1 MTEFTLCAR
10 PLAFHASCEKPYLN
24 ASNKVILPASIL
36 KTLMDTSGNTVH
48 SPIAFL
54 LCQGEREIISVGVE
68 EFSAPEG
75 YIYIPSFIMETYWL
89 PYETEVTV
97 HYRRVEKGTKISM
110 EPHTTAFIDSQAKEK
125 TFLENY
131 LKKCYPVL
139 SAGTTILIQKED
151 KEYYINI
158 TETVPTA
165 IISTLDT
172 DLEVEFKEPLDYVE
186 PPPPPPPSIVE
197 HMPMPMNRF
206 VPFAG
211 KGYRLGG
218 N

>member
-1 MTEFTLCAR
+1 M
-10 PLAFHASCEKPYLN
+10 AS
-24 ASNKVILPASIL
+24 
-36 KTLMDTSGNTVH
+36 
-48 SPIAFL
+48 
-54 LCQGEREIISVGVE
+54 
-68 EFSAPEG
+68 
-75 YIYIPSFIMETYWL
+75 SFIMETYWL
-89 PYETEVTV
+89 PHETEIILR
-97 HYRRVEKGTKISM
+97 YQRVEKGTKLSI
-110 EPHTTAFIDSQAKEK
+110 EPHATAFIDSQAKEK

-139 SAGTTILIQKED
+139 NAGSTILIKDGD

-158 TETVPTA
+158 TETVPER

-172 DLEVEFKEPLDYVE
+172 DLEVEFKQPLDYVE

-197 HMPMPMNRF
+197 NIPMPKNRF

-211 KGYRLGG
+211 KGYRLGHKSVI